1 MQEERGARREMGELK
16 QGDPYIAQ
24 FIYRGLYENEPMVRC
39 PLSISAGSK
48 LWSGKSPPAGNDF
61 VSGKK
66 NCSGE
71 VTRKQNAVCS
81 MPTDATGCVTAK
93 YAWVQCQI
101 NVTRDAIALSP

>member
-48 LWSGKSPPAGNDF
+48 LWSGKNPPAGNDL

-66 NCSGE
+66 TVAARLQESKMRCALCRL
-71 VTRKQNAVCS
+71 TRRDVLPQN
-81 MPTDATGCVTAK
+81 TRGF
-93 YAWVQCQI
+93 
-101 NVTRDAIALSP
+101 NVK